1 MDRETILADLKNY
14 LKGFP
19 DRKCTVYLLHGD
31 MTDEEMHSLYKHE
44 QIDAFLALPHG
55 EGFGLP
61 IFEAAYSGLPVVATG
76 WSGHLDFL
84 TDEQGSEHFYNVAF
98 DLQPVQDN
106 VVWENVIIKESMWAY
121 PREQSAKEKMRLCY
135 EVLRTEHIE
144 TRRVRLS
151 EAKEYAEK
159 LHERFS
165 AEKMYKKFVDNVL
178 GFDSSLAEQQQEEV
192 VLEFE

>member
-1 MDRETILADLKNY
+1 M
-14 LKGFP
+14 
-19 DRKCTVYLLHGD
+19 
-31 MTDEEMHSLYKHE
+31 
-44 QIDAFLALPHG
+44 
-55 EGFGLP
+55 P

-121 PREQSAKEKMRLCY
+121 PREQSAKEKMRYCF
-135 EVLRTEHIE
+135 EEQSGKAPTNLRTHD
-144 TRRVRLS
+144 
-151 EAKEYAEK
+151 YANE

-165 AEKMYKKFVDNVL
+165 AEKMYKKFVDLMNDEGDVTDEEIEAL
-178 GFDSSLAEQQQEEV
+178 FASLS
-192 VLEFE
+192 